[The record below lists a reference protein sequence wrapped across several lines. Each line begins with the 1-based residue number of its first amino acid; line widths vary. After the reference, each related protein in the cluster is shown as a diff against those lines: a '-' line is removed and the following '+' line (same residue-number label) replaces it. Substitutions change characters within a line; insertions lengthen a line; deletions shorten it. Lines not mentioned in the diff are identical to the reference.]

1 MQISDLTTNYGGTN
15 SIDKE
20 VEGTLVAASNV
31 VYADDITYVKVK
43 LTKYNICI
51 KKNTYKKFFKK

>member
-15 SIDKE
+15 WIDKE
-20 VEGTLVAASNV
+20 VQGTLVAASDI

-43 LTKYNICI
+43 LIKYNICTNN
-51 KKNTYKKFFKK
+51 NTYKKFK